1 MSNLIQGKFDN
12 LIQTKR
18 IDILKEKMLDAP
30 RYASIEQARIITR
43 VYKENEE
50 MSTPK
55 KELYHLK

>member
-30 RYASIEQARIITR
+30 RYASIEQARINYESLQGKWSSI
-43 VYKENEE
+43 
-50 MSTPK
+50 SS
-55 KELYHLK
+55 